1 MTETIETTDRH
12 LVMSHEKKQ
21 RHENKLPI
29 VFCECGA
36 EILVISD
43 LNEMV
48 SCIETHATEHKI
60 NIKNPEKAEAEY
72 SRIEELLTQKVLILI
87 GNR

>member
-1 MTETIETTDRH
+1 
-12 LVMSHEKKQ
+12 MSPEKKQ
-21 RHENKLPI
+21 KDGHILPI
-29 VFCECGA
+29 IFCECGA

-48 SCIETHATEHKI
+48 RCIETHATEHKI
-60 NIKNPEKAEAEY
+60 NIKNPEEAEAEY
-72 SRIEELLTQKVLILI
+72 SIIEELLTQKVLVLI